1 MTTRTT
7 GGTTGRI
14 PTRTVALTFDDG
26 PGPHTEEVLAVLAE
40 LDVRATF
47 FVTGAHVQARPDLAA
62 RIVAEGHLVGNH
74 TFTHPQDVAG
84 SVPRGD
90 FDRLPAA
97 VQAQQIDDTT
107 AQIVAATGV
116 APLFFRGPGG
126 HHFSPVTAEIVGSR
140 GMSVSHWTA
149 DTGDWNAPPVSSPA
163 FQDAMLD
170 AARAAAVAGA
180 SGEHQMI
187 LMHDAKA
194 SAEPESELPSYR
206 GNTVAALPRM
216 IALFRAAD
224 YSFADPSGV
233 VR

>member
-1 MTTRTT
+1 MTSRTT
-7 GGTTGRI
+7 S
-14 PTRTVALTFDDG
+14 RTVALTFDDG
-26 PGPHTEEVLAVLAE
+26 PGPHTEEVLAVLADME
-40 LDVRATF
+40 VRATF
-47 FVTGAHVQARPDLAA
+47 FVTGGHVQAHPDLAA

-74 TFTHPQDVAG
+74 TFTHPQDLPG

-90 FDRLPAA
+90 FDQLPAA

-107 AQIVAATGV
+107 EQIVAATGIE
-116 APLFFRGPGG
+116 PRFFRGPGG
-126 HHFSPVTAEIVGSR
+126 HHFSPVTAELVAAR

-149 DTGDWNAPPVSSPA
+149 DTGDWNAPAVSSPA

-170 AARAAAVAGA
+170 AARAAAGAGA
-180 SGEHQMI
+180 TGEHQMI

-194 SAEPESELPSYR
+194 SAEPEAKLPAYR

-216 IALFRAAD
+216 IELFRAAG
-224 YSFADPSGV
+224 YSFADPNGV